1 MVCGFV
7 KNGGYRIMR
16 RNLKM
21 KKILS
26 LLLALA
32 MLLSLA
38 ACGGEKTP
46 AANAGNDAPASGNE
60 TPADEP
66 VVAVDPF
73 APYEE
78 TVTLTSFFEIS
89 GPIVNTFEESQLE
102 ELPMLRFIREQTNV
116 EIDYLWYA
124 VSSAEDSTTKKN
136 TAIATGDIPDFMVVN
151 DAQLALLAKTDL
163 INRDMG
169 AIFDTYAN
177 DTLKA
182 WTLGMDGAAMGAAT
196 HNGDIIAVPLAA
208 SSMGTVPVMWI
219 RQDWLNNLGLEAPK
233 TLDELYNVMKA
244 FTENDPDG
252 NGQNDTYGIS
262 MLKSFLGMGVC
273 DAIGIFNGFG
283 AYPTHWIPDGNG
295 GLKYGVDAQETRDA
309 LAFLAKCYAD
319 GLISE
324 AFSTM
329 DDGGVTEQVASGE
342 AGLCFG
348 ANWNYAW
355 PLGMTS
361 MNNPDA
367 DWTAYAIPGISE
379 GGKAQSSLN
388 LGGFV
393 VVSAEC
399 EHPEAVVKLLNAYA
413 DAIANSTREE
423 YASYLVENYTGGG
436 VAQVPQHHVML
447 KGISMTNEL
456 DIHLAVKEALEKE
469 DPSILNAEN
478 IIYYDQI
485 MAFRNGDMSQVIGNK
500 TYGPEGSSMAA
511 INAYFEAGAVEVD
524 QFTGASTP
532 TMGKKMSTVT
542 DKVLEYFTKVI
553 MGIESLD
560 SYDAFLAELN
570 DLGLA
575 DITKE
580 VNEWYA
586 TK

>member
-1 MVCGFV
+1 
-7 KNGGYRIMR
+7 
-16 RNLKM
+16 M

-26 LLLALA
+26 LILALA

-38 ACGGEKTP
+38 ACGGSGEKAP
-46 AANAGNDAPASGNE
+46 AANGGSDAPA
-60 TPADEP
+60 TEP
-66 VVAVDPF
+66 IVVEDPF
-73 APYEE
+73 APYAE
-78 TVTLTSFFEIS
+78 TVKLTSFFEIS
-89 GPIVNTFEESQLE
+89 GPIANTFDQKYLE
-102 ELPMLRFIREQTNV
+102 ANGPDELAMHKYIREATNV

-124 VSSAEDSTTKKN
+124 TDSAEDSDTKKN
-136 TAIATGDIPDFMVVN
+136 TAIATGDIPDFMLVN

-169 AIFDTYAN
+169 AIFDAYAN

-182 WTLGMDGAAMGAAT
+182 WTMGMDGAAMGAAT
-196 HNGDIIAVPLAA
+196 HNGDVIAIPEVA

-219 RQDWLNNLGLEAPK
+219 RQDWLDNLNLEAPT

-252 NGQNDTYGIS
+252 NG
-262 MLKSFLGMGVC
+262 
-273 DAIGIFNGFG
+273 
-283 AYPTHWIPDGNG
+283 
-295 GLKYGVDAQETRDA
+295 GLKYGVDTQEAKDA
-309 LAFLAKCYAD
+309 LAFLAKLYAEGIIAED
-319 GLISE
+319 
-324 AFSTM
+324 FSTM

-355 PLGMTS
+355 PLGMS
-361 MNNPDA
+361 AMNNPEA

-379 GGKAQSSLN
+379 GGKAQSSLSV
-388 LGGFV
+388 GGYV

-399 EHPEAVVKLLNAYA
+399 EHPEAVVKLLNAWV
-413 DAIANSTREE
+413 DAVANSTREE
-423 YASYLVENYTGGG
+423 YVSYCVDHDGSGIPMI
-436 VAQVPQHHVML
+436 PQHYFML
-447 KGISMTNEL
+447 KCVSMTNEL
-456 DIHLAVKEALEKE
+456 DIHLAVKEALAIE

-478 IIYYDQI
+478 ITYYDQI
-485 MAFRNGDMSQVIGNK
+485 MAFRGGDMSQVIGNK
-500 TYGPEGSSMAA
+500 TYGPEGSSMSA

-532 TMGKKMSTVT
+532 TMGKKMSMVT
-542 DKVLEYFTKVI
+542 DKVLEYYTKVI

-560 SYDAFLAELN
+560 NYDAFLAELN

-575 DITKE
+575 DITAE

-586 TK
+586 AK